1 MIFLKDKYRIVL
13 DKRNITTILIT
24 LLTIA
29 FFLFCDI
36 NYATDNGKLALYQ
49 TPILIIVVS
58 IITIDMLPNKVN
70 PFHIDCLITAK
81 VDEKQTEVVFN
92 IFKNII
98 NLVLCKILHYP
109 NILELRIKDINIGQL
124 KNVTLMIRAICTEEF
139 GKRSVDL
146 LISVYNNDVALPLVS
161 ISMLITSNIQEIL
174 NSITVTKN
182 LNQWKD
188 IIVLAKTVEYYL
200 INHQY
205 NGAIKNEERGL

>member
-13 DKRNITTILIT
+13 DKRNVTTILIT
-24 LLTIA
+24 VLPVL
-29 FFLFCDI
+29 FFIFCDL
-36 NYATDNGKLALYQ
+36 NYVTDNGKLVLYQ

-81 VDEKQTEVVFN
+81 VDEKQTEAVFN

-98 NLVLCKILHYP
+98 NLVLCEILHYP

-124 KNVTLMIRAICTEEF
+124 KNVTLMIRAIGSVEF
-139 GKRSVDL
+139 DKRSVDL
-146 LISVYNNDVALPLVS
+146 LISVYNNDLAIPLVS
-161 ISMLITSNIQEIL
+161 ISMLITSDIQDIL
-174 NSITVTKN
+174 DSITVTKN

-188 IIVLAKTVEYYL
+188 LIVLAKTVEYYL

-205 NGAIKNEERGL
+205 KGAIKNEERGF